1 MYVGKTKTGYEYSI
15 DERVAN
21 DQNLL
26 DLIVDAESDDESV
39 KMKATKELYI
49 FLLGKKGYEALK
61 DHVRSTNEGY
71 CPVEAM
77 TAEFLEI
84 MASINELKN

>member
-49 FLLGKKGYEALK
+49 FLLGKKGMRLLK
-61 DHVRSTNEGY
+61 T
-71 CPVEAM
+71 M
-77 TAEFLEI
+77 
-84 MASINELKN
+84 